1 MFLAKGGH
9 GMNKE
14 SIIETITWILNQLE
28 EKDLKTILQFVRQF
42 LF

>member
-1 MFLAKGGH
+1 
-9 GMNKE
+9 MNKE